1 MVPGFLVC
9 FGHGFMQLNQATIAD
24 LMRRMEQG
32 RFSEVIAET
41 ARLIAQFPRVAGLHE
56 IHGMAC
62 ARAGNVVAAEKALR
76 RAIKLMPKLASARFN
91 LGILFIRQ
99 QKWRQAADCLQDLL
113 RLQPGNTHARCQLG
127 IALFRQ
133 QKLDPAKACFERV
146 VAETPET
153 VEAHFHLGMMAR
165 QRDETAAALAHFSDV
180 LAHRKDH
187 FETLFNMG
195 NIHRDLMN
203 GDQAR
208 AYFEE
213 ALEARPQHVD
223 TMINLANVEMLR
235 HDLPA
240 ASRWLDRVRDIDPS
254 NANAAI
260 NQANVEMQRLDMPA
274 AIAWLDRA
282 LEIEPENVDAAF
294 SRSLP
299 YFLMD
304 DLKAGFA
311 AAELRF
317 EKTDPVKMLYH
328 GREPAWDGRR
338 LGADD
343 LLVIHAEQGLGDSL
357 MMIRFLVSV
366 DLSPDQV
373 VVLVPAA
380 LVTLLASSFEGWLFE
395 PLETHFKGW
404 RGATLRC
411 SFMSLPHVLVNR
423 WAVPPASN
431 GYLMASEHV
440 IQKWHA
446 VLGESSGPRI
456 GLVWRGSPTHRSDHL
471 RSIGLDELLA
481 ALPPGPDY
489 RVLQKDVTDVERH
502 HLAARPDL
510 HISIEQLEDF
520 ADTAGLAMHL
530 DELVS
535 VDTSV
540 VHLCGALGVKTSA
553 LVQHL
558 PDWRWGLGRDTTLWY
573 DSVKLIRQPRA
584 NDWSAPLNAITR
596 RIEALLK

>member
-1 MVPGFLVC
+1 MMALFLVC

-32 RFSEVIAET
+32 RYTDVIAET
-41 ARLIAQFPRVAGLHE
+41 ARLIGQFPRVAGLHE

-62 ARAGNVVAAEKALR
+62 ARAGNFVAAEKALR

-91 LGILFIRQ
+91 LGILFGRQ
-99 QKWRQAADCLQDLL
+99 QKWRQAADCLQELL
-113 RLQPGNTHARCQLG
+113 RLQPSNTHARCQLG

-146 VAETPET
+146 VAEAPEM
-153 VEAHFHLGMMAR
+153 VDAHFHLGLMAR
-165 QRDETAAALAHFSDV
+165 QNDEPAAALAHFADV

-187 FETLFNMG
+187 FEALFNMG
-195 NIHRDLMN
+195 NIHRDLLQAE
-203 GDQAR
+203 QAR
-208 AYFEE
+208 ARFEA
-213 ALEARPQHVD
+213 ALAVRPQHVD

-240 ASRWLDRVRDIDPS
+240 AISWLDQVIDIDPS
-254 NANAAI
+254 NVNAAI
-260 NQANVEMQRLDMPA
+260 NRANVEMQRLDMPA
-274 AIAWLDRA
+274 ALAWLDHA

-299 YFLMD
+299 CFLMD

-317 EKTDPVKMLYH
+317 EKTDPVKRLYH
-328 GREPAWDGRR
+328 GKEPAWDGRQ
-338 LGADD
+338 LGPDD

-357 MMIRFLVSV
+357 MMIRFLVSAN
-366 DLSPDQV
+366 LSPGQV
-373 VVLVPAA
+373 IILVPTA
-380 LVTLLASSFEGWLFE
+380 LVTLLASSFEGWSFQ
-395 PLETHFKGW
+395 PLETHFRGW

-411 SFMSLPHVLVNR
+411 SFMSLPHLLGAQ
-423 WAVPPASN
+423 WETPPSGG
-431 GYLMASEHV
+431 GYLRAPDQ
-440 IQKWHA
+440 IIRKWDA
-446 VLGESSGPRI
+446 VLGAPSGPRV

-471 RSIGLDELLA
+471 RSIGFEEFLA
-481 ALPPGPDY
+481 ALPAGPDY
-489 RVLQKDVTDVERH
+489 LVLQKDMTDDEKH
-502 HLAARPDL
+502 HLASRPNL
-510 HISIEQLEDF
+510 QVSIEQLDDF

-558 PDWRWGLGRDTTLWY
+558 PDWRWGLGRDTTVWY
-573 DSVKLIRQPRA
+573 DSVRLVRQSRA
-584 NDWSAPLNAITR
+584 NDWRAPLKDITGR
-596 RIEALLK
+596 LEALLK